1 MLMKFVVNYNR
12 ITTQV
17 KVIELVVLIS
27 QDIETKVEFGKNQG
41 F

>member
-12 ITTQV
+12 IAIQI
-17 KVIELVVLIS
+17 KVIELVVLIAS
-27 QDIETKVEFGKNQG
+27 DIETKVEFGKNQG